1 MNSEQRL
8 AEIRQRL
15 EAALSPESLQVEDE
29 GHKHIGHE
37 GAKDGRGHFHVLVV
51 SDQFH
56 GKNPIQ
62 RHRLIYSAMGELMQT
77 DIHALAIDAYTP
89 EEF

>member
-8 AEIRQRL
+8 SEIRSRL
-15 EAALSPESLQVEDE
+15 QTTLAPESLQVEDE

-51 SDQFH
+51 SDQFQ
-56 GKNPIQ
+56 GKSLIQ
-62 RHRLIYSAMGELMQT
+62 RHRLIYQAMGDLMQT

-89 EEF
+89 DEF

>member
-8 AEIRQRL
+8 AEIRKRL

>member
-8 AEIRQRL
+8 AEIHKRL

-51 SDQFH
+51 SDQFQ

>member
-8 AEIRQRL
+8 EEIQSRL
-15 EAALSPESLQVEDE
+15 EKALQAETVQVEDE

-37 GAKDGRGHFHVLVV
+37 GARDGRGHFHVLVI
-51 SDQFH
+51 SAQFR
-56 GKNPIQ
+56 GKTPIQ
-62 RHRLIYSAMGELMQT
+62 RHRLVYQAMGELMQT

-89 EEF
+89 DEL

>member
-8 AEIRQRL
+8 SEIRSRL
-15 EAALSPESLQVEDE
+15 QTALAPESLQVEDE

-37 GAKDGRGHFHVLVV
+37 GAKDGRGHFRVLVV
-51 SDQFH
+51 SDQFQ
-56 GKNPIQ
+56 GKNLIA
-62 RHRLIYSAMGELMQT
+62 RHRLIYQAMGDLMQT

-89 EEF
+89 DEF

>member
-29 GHKHIGHE
+29 GHMHIGHE
-37 GAKDGRGHFHVLVV
+37 GAKDGRGHFRGLVV
-51 SDQFH
+51 SDQFR
-56 GKNPIQ
+56 GRTPIQ
-62 RHRLIYSAMGELMQT
+62 RHRLIYQALGDLMQT
-77 DIHALAIDAYTP
+77 DIHALAIDAYLP